1 MSKTLQVGTEVFEYP
16 DNLQNP
22 GWGEEASDWARAV
35 TDLLGTLRGPNDI
48 SITSFTLQ
56 NNQSTDANISGLR
69 FATSQV
75 VQCEISYMIKRVYAS
90 GTTVISE
97 SGKILGS
104 YNGTTF
110 TIVRE
115 SAGDECGI
123 TIDVDATGQF
133 KYKSTNLTNHVS
145 STIKFAATTI
155 TNA

>member
-35 TDLLGTLRGPNDI
+35 TDLLGTLSGPNDI
-48 SITSFTLQ
+48 AITSFTLQ
-56 NNQSTDANISGLR
+56 NNIAVDTSIIGLR

-75 VQCEISYMIKRVYAS
+75 VQCDITYIIKRTYDS
-90 GTTVISE
+90 GATVVSE
-97 SGKILGS
+97 SGRIIGN
-104 YNGTTF
+104 YNGSVF
-110 TIVRE
+110 SISRE
-115 SAGDECGI
+115 SAGDDCGVSI
-123 TIDVDATGQF
+123 SVDGTGQF
-133 KYKSTNLTNHVS
+133 KYQSSNLANHVS